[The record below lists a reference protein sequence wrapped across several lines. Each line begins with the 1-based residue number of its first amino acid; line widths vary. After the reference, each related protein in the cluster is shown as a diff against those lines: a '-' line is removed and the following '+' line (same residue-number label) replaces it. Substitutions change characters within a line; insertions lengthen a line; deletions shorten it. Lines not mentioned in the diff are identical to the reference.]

1 MPSTIYIYISEF
13 DQSKGV
19 RERELSTETIKV
31 FSKAQRYLCYLG
43 SFTVILIKVSF

>member
-1 MPSTIYIYISEF
+1 MPPTIYIYISEF

-31 FSKAQRYLCYLG
+31 FSKAHQSYHTQVRPANL
-43 SFTVILIKVSF
+43 